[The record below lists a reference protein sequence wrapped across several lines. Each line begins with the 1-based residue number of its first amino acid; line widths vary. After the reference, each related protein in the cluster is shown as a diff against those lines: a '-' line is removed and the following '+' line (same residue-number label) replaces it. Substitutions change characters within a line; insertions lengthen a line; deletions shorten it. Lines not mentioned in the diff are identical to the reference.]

1 MARLATVD
9 SENKPHLVPVV
20 FVFDG
25 KYYYVPLDEKIK
37 KDKPERLKRVKNIQR
52 NPNVVL
58 LIDEYNEDWSK
69 LRFIMIQGRASLIGK
84 KVQHNELELEKA
96 HKLLYRKYRQYKKI
110 GIGESM
116 YKDRSRKSNSLE
128 KSLIDFYTL
137 YFVFS
142 LAIVNAFTYHLHLQQ
157 YLKQRCH

>member
-1 MARLATVD
+1 MCTGGEFLLINDGYYTSLTNKARVARLATVD

-37 KDKPERLKRVKNIQR
+37 KDKPERLKRVKNIQQ

-84 KVQHNELELEKA
+84 KVQHNELVLEKA
-96 HKLLYRKYRQYKKI
+96 HKLLYRKYHQYKKI
-110 GIGESM
+110 GIGEICI
-116 YKDRSRKSNSLE
+116 KIDPE
-128 KSLIDFYTL
+128 KTI
-137 YFVFS
+137 
-142 LAIVNAFTYHLHLQQ
+142 AWKNH
-157 YLKQRCH
+157 

>member
-84 KVQHNELELEKA
+84 KVQHNELVLEKA
-96 HKLLYRKYRQYKKI
+96 HKLLYRKYHQVQKNRHRRA
-110 GIGESM
+110 M

-157 YLKQRCH
+157 YLQQRCH

>member
-58 LIDEYNEDWSK
+58 LIDRLTKIGVS
-69 LRFIMIQGRASLIGK
+69 RFIMIQGRASLIGK
-84 KVQHNELELEKA
+84 KVQHNELVLESSQTT
-96 HKLLYRKYRQYKKI
+96 LPKI
-110 GIGESM
+110 PSVQKNRHRRAV

-128 KSLIDFYTL
+128 KSLIDIIILRLFPSHRQCL
-137 YFVFS
+137 YLSPASAAGVS
-142 LAIVNAFTYHLHLQQ
+142 H
-157 YLKQRCH
+157 KRCH

>member
-58 LIDEYNEDWSK
+58 LIDEYNEDWSN

-84 KVQHNELELEKA
+84 KVQHNELVLEKA
-96 HKLLYRKYRQYKKI
+96 HKLLYRKYRQYKKNRHRRA
-110 GIGESM
+110 M

-142 LAIVNAFTYHLHLQQ
+142 LAIVNALLIT
-157 YLKQRCH
+157 CICSSI